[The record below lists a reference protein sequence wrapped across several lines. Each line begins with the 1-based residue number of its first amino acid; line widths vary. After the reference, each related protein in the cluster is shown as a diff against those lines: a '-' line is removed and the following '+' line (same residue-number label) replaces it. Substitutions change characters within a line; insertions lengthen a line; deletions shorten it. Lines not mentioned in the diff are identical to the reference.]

1 MTSSLLMAEW
11 TDDGHFV
18 PLARFRKQCDADFV
32 IGERYR
38 LTTIEP
44 RSAASHNH
52 YFACVTEAWRN
63 LPESQADRY
72 PSAEHLRKA
81 SLIATGY
88 RDERTIVAASK
99 AEALRLAAFIR
110 PMDEFAIV
118 VVRDAV
124 VVVYTAKSQS
134 MRAMGKKAFGESKQA
149 VLEYLATLIEV
160 APETLEREAG
170 QAA

>member
-1 MTSSLLMAEW
+1 MTALLFQWNGEALIPKRPRQADAEF
-11 TDDGHFV
+11 T
-18 PLARFRKQCDADFV
+18 
-32 IGERYR
+32 IGEEYMMER
-38 LTTIEP
+38 IEP

-63 LPESQADRY
+63 LPEDQADRY
-72 PSAEHLRKA
+72 PSSEHLRKA
-81 SLIATGY
+81 ALITTGY

-134 MRAMGKKAFGESKQA
+134 LRAMGKKAFGESKQA

-170 QAA
+170 RAA